1 MIGIRIKKTDLAN
14 LSLNPF
20 NIFIPNIYFDLG
32 CHWCL
37 YDSKD
42 FNISTISK
50 NESPIVRP

>member
-1 MIGIRIKKTDLAN
+1 MIGVRIKKTDLTN

-20 NIFIPNIYFDLG
+20 NIFIPNITLTLG
-32 CHWCL
+32 CHW